1 MERQGGGID
10 APQTTGLVRVQALV
24 QKLDQVSPGGTLV
37 LPWKLHTSFSGD
49 SHHLLFRCEYRGRGL
64 QKEVHT
70 PKRGSQKVY
79 YFIDGD
85 QREFHSEEELLAAL
99 GKEG

>member
-10 APQTTGLVRVQALV
+10 APQATGLVRVQALV
-24 QKLDQVSPGGTLV
+24 QKLDQVSPGGTL
-37 LPWKLHTSFSGD
+37 
-49 SHHLLFRCEYRGRGL
+49 E
-64 QKEVHT
+64 QKEAHA

-79 YFIDGD
+79 YFIDGG